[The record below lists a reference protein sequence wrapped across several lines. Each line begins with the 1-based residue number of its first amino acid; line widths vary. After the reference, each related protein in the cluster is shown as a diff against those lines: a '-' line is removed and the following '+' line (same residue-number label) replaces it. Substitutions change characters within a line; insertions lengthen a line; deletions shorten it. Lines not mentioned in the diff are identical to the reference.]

1 MKLEAEKIIT
11 DESKNVGT
19 IAAKEKKKKVMMG
32 LLKLVLNKG
41 RLHLAWG
48 CVFKDLL
55 DMLEMPYMR
64 RLIASPLTRL
74 LADFLK
80 DPLVRSMVKAGNW
93 AHLLNQLHQL
103 LDDAP
108 PGLEKSL
115 VDVVGLLCSVL
126 THGPEYSCMNKELT
140 DQGTWKLVKS
150 LLLLRDDIM
159 RPESDARMESI
170 RVANILI
177 RQASHDCRSEA
188 CRLGEDTVQVVV
200 RSWADRRE
208 GCESVLEFLNLQ
220 MAVHHPLG
228 ATLEEEGA
236 MTHNH

>member
-1 MKLEAEKIIT
+1 MKLEAEKLVT

-19 IAAKEKKKKVMMG
+19 LATREKKKKGMVG
-32 LLKLVLNKG
+32 FLKLVLNKG
-41 RLHLAWG
+41 RLQLTWG
-48 CVFKDLL
+48 SVIKDLL
-55 DMLEMPYMR
+55 GMLEMPQMR

-80 DPLVRSMVKAGNW
+80 DPLVRSLVKAGDW

-103 LDDAP
+103 VNDAP

-115 VDVVGLLCSVL
+115 VEVVRLLCSVL

-140 DQGTWKLVKS
+140 DKGTWKLVKS

-170 RVANILI
+170 RVANILVH
-177 RQASHDCRSEA
+177 QASLDCRREA
-188 CRLGEDTVQVVV
+188 CRLGEETVQVVV
-200 RSWADRRE
+200 KILRS
-208 GCESVLEFLNLQ
+208 
-220 MAVHHPLG
+220 
-228 ATLEEEGA
+228 
-236 MTHNH
+236 